1 MMLILM
7 SLSIPHWLS
16 YWAVGWQIQSTD
28 CCVEI
33 ENIFNQM
40 NILKDR
46 VGVLMPGNKPFITT
60 YLDTVWDIVTSL
72 TSAIDRY
79 TGAPPWLKKKYE
91 DYNNQQEKM
100 LASRLDEI
108 RYDID
113 DTDTVHLIL
122 GREPIEKVD
131 LSMRVRNFIDSK
143 LSIFFLFLW

>member
-1 MMLILM
+1 MMLIL

-46 VGVLMPGNKPFITT
+46 VGILMPGNKPFITS
-60 YLDTVWDIVTSL
+60 YIDNVWDIVTAL

-79 TGAPPWLKKKYE
+79 TGAPPWLKEKYK
-91 DYNNQQEKM
+91 DYNTQQEEV
-100 LASRLDEI
+100 LANRLKEI

-131 LSMRVRNFIDSK
+131 LSMRVWNLIDSK
-143 LSIFFLFLW
+143 FSIFFLFLS